1 MRTWRFRLFCGA
13 FLTAG
18 AALSI
23 LALSSV
29 DAAALYAP
37 YLEPGLHHL
46 LGTDS
51 SGRDVLALLIRSSA
65 TSLTIGTGAALCATL
80 IGALI
85 GCAAG
90 YWRSAVD
97 DLLMRLT
104 DIFLLLPTLPLVI
117 VLTAYL
123 GPGVLHIA
131 MVIALTLWPSTA
143 RVVRSQV
150 LKLREESFV
159 TNARSMGAGSFYLIR
174 RHILPNC
181 SELLLAKSALNIAA
195 AMLAE
200 AGVGFLGLG
209 DPVHPSWGS
218 MLHDA
223 FTGSALI
230 NGYWWWSLPPI
241 LCIAASVTL
250 SNFAGQALAGRKPVA
265 RPEEASARANTT
277 GEGAPSLPK
286 LREDMNVAPL
296 LTVRNLTITFPGA
309 PSEQRSVVDGLDL
322 RMLPGE
328 RIVVIGAT
336 GSGKSLLL
344 LAILGLLPFE
354 ARVSGQIWVSGRN
367 IETLS
372 PDELRRY
379 RGMTAA
385 YVPQG
390 VGSALNP
397 VLQIGRQATERA
409 RIHHGLDR
417 REAVRRAVVQLEA
430 LGLAQPER
438 RIRDYP
444 HHLSGGMK
452 QRVVL
457 ASALMGAP
465 SLLLADEPTKGL
477 DPEAVKDVIEMF
489 KRLKREALLAVTHD
503 LAFAELLGGLVMVMH
518 AGVVVEQAPSGSF
531 FRSPLHPYC
540 RALVAAQPARGMV
553 VDAAVIRRTSTQG
566 SGGCTYR
573 GMCPFA
579 EEQCR
584 RHPPL
589 FPHGEHRVRCWRYAS

>member
-13 FLTAG
+13 VLTAG
-18 AALSI
+18 AALSV
-23 LALSSV
+23 LALSCV
-29 DAAALYAP
+29 DAAALYTP
-37 YLEPGLHHL
+37 YMEPGLHHL

-51 SGRDVLALLIRSSA
+51 SGRDVLALLILSSG
-65 TSLTIGTGAALCATL
+65 TSLTIGIGAALCATA

-90 YWRSAVD
+90 YWRSTAD

-123 GPGVLHIA
+123 GPGILHVA
-131 MVIALTLWPSTA
+131 LVIALTLWPSTA

-150 LKLREESFV
+150 LKLREEPFV

-181 SELLLAKSALNIAA
+181 TEMLLAKSALNAA
-195 AMLAE
+195 ASMLAE

-250 SNFAGQALAGRKPVA
+250 SNFAGQALAGRKPV
-265 RPEEASARANTT
+265 SAPQAVPV
-277 GEGAPSLPK
+277 GVDIPAEGIPSLPQ
-286 LREDMNVAPL
+286 LGEDEGIPPL
-296 LTVRNLTITFPGA
+296 LAIHNLTITFPGS
-309 PSEQRSVVDGLDL
+309 PNEERPVVDGLDL
-322 RMLPGE
+322 KVQAGE
-328 RIVVIGAT
+328 KIVVIGAT

-344 LAILGLLPFE
+344 LAIIRLLPIE
-354 ARVSGQIWVSGRN
+354 AQISGEIWVGERN

-379 RGMTAA
+379 RGVTAA

-397 VLQIGRQATERA
+397 VLPVGRQATERA
-409 RIHHGLDR
+409 RIHHSLGQ

-438 RIRDYP
+438 LIRDYP

-457 ASALMGAP
+457 ASALAGTP

-477 DPEAVKDVIEMF
+477 DPEAVEDVIEMF
-489 KRLKREALLAVTHD
+489 KGLKREAVLAVTHD
-503 LAFAELLGGLVMVMH
+503 LVFAEALGGSVMVMH
-518 AGVVVEQAPSGSF
+518 AGVVVEQAPSASF
-531 FRSPLHPYC
+531 FRGALHPYC
-540 RALVAAQPARGMV
+540 RALIAAQPAHGMV
-553 VDAAVIRRTSTQG
+553 VDAAVVNRIDAQRSK
-566 SGGCTYR
+566 GCTYR
-573 GMCPFA
+573 GMCPLA
-579 EEQCR
+579 EQQCLQR
-584 RHPPL
+584 PPL
-589 FPHGEHRVRCWRYAS
+589 FLCRKHRVRCWRYAS